1 MRLVVAL
8 VAVVLVLGLA
18 RADDAKKYAGQ
29 IVISPDAVPTNRD
42 QLAAFLAANAAV
54 DGHYEL
60 IKGPPW
66 DVNLVGFPAKDVDKV
81 TLVFT
86 DMVDSTALKHQL
98 GDHAGAA
105 FFEEHH
111 TLVRQT
117 LACFPQGEEIQTAG
131 DSFLILFSTPSY
143 AVQFALLLQS

>member
-86 DMVDSTALKHQL
+86 DRADAKLAPIQSTELAPKRHMVIAHTSATIA
-98 GDHAGAA
+98 AGFAPGKTYVVRLMA
-105 FFEEHH
+105 GPAVLARAEL
-111 TLVRQT
+111 TLR
-117 LACFPQGEEIQTAG
+117 
-131 DSFLILFSTPSY
+131 D
-143 AVQFALLLQS
+143 